1 MTKKHDII
9 WLDSTDST
17 NNEAK
22 RHISDI
28 DNMSVLSALNQT
40 SGRGQAG
47 NSWSSAPGENLLFSI
62 VLRFEESPFQA
73 YDQFAI
79 SQAAALSA
87 VDFLALHSIEAKI
100 KWPNDIYVDNKKIGG
115 ILIENSLKGQFLSSS
130 IVGIGINV
138 NQTVFPS
145 ELPNPTSMLSLSE
158 DRSRFDIKHLLE
170 EFMDI
175 FKRYHDR
182 YLHINGGL
190 LKLRTLYISQMWRK
204 DISSHFI
211 DCQTGREFA
220 GTIRKVSDL
229 GHLLIE
235 TEEGEL
241 REFAFKEIGYII

>member
-17 NNEAK
+17 NYEAK
-22 RHISDI
+22 RHISNI
-28 DNMSVLSALNQT
+28 DNLSVLSALKQT

-47 NSWSSAPGENLLFSI
+47 NSWSSADGENLLFSI
-62 VLRFEESPFQA
+62 VLRFDDSPFQA

-79 SQAAALSA
+79 SQAAALSV
-87 VDFLALHSIEAKI
+87 VDFLAQHSIEAKI
-100 KWPNDIYVDNKKIGG
+100 KWPNDIYVGNNKICG
-115 ILIENSLKGQFLSSS
+115 ILIENTLKGEFLSSS

-138 NQTVFPS
+138 NQKDFPS
-145 ELPNPTSMLSLSE
+145 ELPNPISMISLME
-158 DRSRFDIKHLLE
+158 DGKRFDLRPLLE

-175 FKRYHDR
+175 FKRYYNR

-190 LKLRTLYISQMWRK
+190 GKLRTLYISQMWRK
-204 DISSHFI
+204 DDTSQFI
-211 DCQTGREFA
+211 DCLSGQEFT